1 LPDLAGDAGGTKV
14 VVGGAVVTVDRRI
27 FSMPLAIL
35 QHGFIP
41 TGDTGWD
48 LATRKLT
55 VLPAA
60 RSRRTSSANDYS
72 PAPGGAASAVHRGAG
87 EL

>member
-1 LPDLAGDAGGTKV
+1 MARGEPDLAGDAGGTKV

-41 TGDTGWD
+41 TGDTG
-48 LATRKLT
+48 
-55 VLPAA
+55 
-60 RSRRTSSANDYS
+60 
-72 PAPGGAASAVHRGAG
+72 
-87 EL
+87 